1 MKITAIILT
10 FNEEIHLARCIESI
24 LPLTRDILVVD
35 SLSSDRTV
43 EIAHKYGAKVLERA
57 WENNHSIQF
66 NWALT
71 QLDAAETEWVFR
83 IDADEVLT
91 QDLVSEL
98 CNAIP
103 KLDKS
108 VSGIHF
114 FRKICFQGKLIRY
127 GGVGRNKVARL
138 FRFGSGKSES
148 RWMDEHIKIDGNCL
162 DLSSYMVDDNL
173 NALSWWIEKHNNYA
187 SREAVDLLNL
197 KYHFSAFDSVSSL
210 GVKSTIGGKRWVKE
224 RLYAKLPLGTRA
236 LGYFLY
242 RYILLGGF
250 LDGSIGAQ
258 FHFLQ
263 AFWYRYLVDM
273 KLSEV
278 ERYIKERNVD
288 PKFAIKQVLGIQL

>member
-98 CNAIP
+98 CNEIP
-103 KLDKS
+103 KLDNS

-114 FRKICFQGKLIRY
+114 FRKIL
-127 GGVGRNKVARL
+127 
-138 FRFGSGKSES
+138 
-148 RWMDEHIKIDGNCL
+148 
-162 DLSSYMVDDNL
+162 
-173 NALSWWIEKHNNYA
+173 
-187 SREAVDLLNL
+187 
-197 KYHFSAFDSVSSL
+197 
-210 GVKSTIGGKRWVKE
+210 E
-224 RLYAKLPLGTRA
+224 RQILPLVN
-236 LGYFLY
+236 L
-242 RYILLGGF
+242 
-250 LDGSIGAQ
+250 AQ
-258 FHFLQ
+258 
-263 AFWYRYLVDM
+263 
-273 KLSEV
+273 E
-278 ERYIKERNVD
+278 KEGWVS
-288 PKFAIKQVLGIQL
+288 